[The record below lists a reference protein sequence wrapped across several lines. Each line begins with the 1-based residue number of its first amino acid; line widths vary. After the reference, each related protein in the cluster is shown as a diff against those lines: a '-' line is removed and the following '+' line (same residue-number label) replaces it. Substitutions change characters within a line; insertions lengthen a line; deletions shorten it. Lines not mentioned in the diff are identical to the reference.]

1 MRKIALFVLLSLI
14 QVSPAAAAAHHTFWT
29 VRGAHNTVYL
39 LGSVHVLKPMDS
51 ALPEDVQLA
60 YTQSKTLV
68 LEVNLNEVSAASM
81 LVASMQY
88 AALPGDQTLE
98 QVLGPDLYRD
108 FVAHATSLGVDAE
121 VLGGFQ
127 PWFAALML
135 DEAEM
140 SKLGFAAASGVDEQL
155 AARARS
161 DNKELIGLETVDDQ
175 FSIFAQ
181 LSLDEQR
188 RYMRFSLASLDSAAA
203 DIDATISAWRQGDTQ
218 TLERLLNEDFKDF
231 PDLRRRLTIDRNRRW
246 LEKILP
252 MLNANQDYLVVVGA
266 LHLVGSGGL
275 IDLLQKQGLQVTQH

>member
-1 MRKIALFVLLSLI
+1 
-14 QVSPAAAAAHHTFWT
+14 
-29 VRGAHNTVYL
+29 
-39 LGSVHVLKPMDS
+39 
-51 ALPEDVQLA
+51 
-60 YTQSKTLV
+60 
-68 LEVNLNEVSAASM
+68 
-81 LVASMQY
+81 
-88 AALPGDQTLE
+88 
-98 QVLGPDLYRD
+98 
-108 FVAHATSLGVDAE
+108 
-121 VLGGFQ
+121 
-127 PWFAALML
+127 ML